1 MSTAQVF
8 DELKATVT
16 TEADAWHG
24 SYSNGL
30 SWNVYQGDSVT
41 VLNKLQDSSYDC
53 CITSPPYYNLRDY
66 RVEQQIGLEETIAD
80 YVESVASVMDA
91 IYKKLKQD
99 GLLFLNLGDT
109 YYSGRGESQGK
120 DSKNSKRRF
129 GLRAVDK
136 SGGLGIGIQRKSL
149 IGVPWRVAIE
159 LTKRSWIL
167 RSSIIWHRTR
177 CLPEAVKDRPRR
189 SYEHVFMFAKDRKYY
204 FNRQPLITK
213 KIDEDVWTIA
223 PRPKMTDEIDTAPY
237 PDELVQRCIDI
248 GCREGGSVLD
258 PFAGSGTTLR
268 VAIKSGRPATGIDL
282 NPEFCNYMVT
292 ELMKL

>member
-8 DELKATVT
+8 NELKATVT
-16 TEADAWHG
+16 TEVDAWHG
-24 SYSNGL
+24 SYPNGL

-66 RVEQQIGLEETIAD
+66 GVEKQIGLEETVAD
-80 YVESVASVMDA
+80 YVESIASVMDA
-91 IYKKLKQD
+91 VYKKLKQD

-120 DSKNSKRRF
+120 DSKSSKRRF

-136 SGGLGIGIQRKSL
+136 SGGVGIGIQRKSL

-159 LTKRSWIL
+159 LTKRSWVL

-189 SYEHVFMFAKDRKYY
+189 SYEHVFMFAKDRKYH
-204 FNRQPLITK
+204 FERQPLIEK
-213 KIDEDVWTIA
+213 NIDEDVWTIA

-248 GCREGGSVLD
+248 GCRKGGLVLD